1 MSGDPGSA
9 SLDQSGRLLRI
20 ETPLGTTTSVLTE
33 IVGEDAISQPFV
45 FDLTIATTEDETAIR
60 SLLGGP
66 VTIWLGG
73 TADSDGFPVN
83 GVVRRVSGYTIDEF
97 GLNVWRL
104 ELVPRL
110 WLLSCIADCRIF
122 QNQSVQDI
130 LETIFG
136 EQGITDYEFRVS
148 ETLKPMEY
156 CVQWRETTLAFVSR
170 LLERFGLFYW
180 HEHTEGKHTLV
191 IADSNKRAQ
200 LGPSLDTVY
209 LGQTAQTQGIS
220 ALSEDYSYRPGKWT
234 MTDYDFTAPTKSL
247 TASTPTLVRE
257 PASMASHEIYDFP
270 GIYTDTG
277 TGNDITK
284 MHVEIEEALFHRMHG
299 ESGLGAFAAGQRCK
313 AQASG
318 DNATV
323 QEFLLVRVRHR
334 GREASHRSAS
344 AGAPRYEND
353 FTGVPMD
360 VPYRHPTGTPQPLM
374 HGPQT
379 AIVTGPSGD
388 VVYTDK
394 YGRVKVQFHWDRVG
408 KNDDHSSCWIRVSQ
422 GWAGRSFGTMHLP
435 RIGQEVIVDFL
446 EGNPDRPI
454 ITGRVYNGD
463 NQVPYALPANKTQSG
478 IKTHSV
484 PNGGNNELRFE
495 DKSGSEEIYLHAEKD
510 LTVVVEN
517 NETRTVKADQTE
529 TIQGAVKQTVDKTV
543 TIEVLQ
549 DVKETINGSV
559 TKTVMGSVT
568 QEVMSSVS
576 QTVMGSV
583 TQTFM
588 GSLSQTVLGGITM
601 LTPATMTVTATGGY
615 NLIAPTQAWQTGP
628 QSLSAY
634 GNVFAAAGQSTQTTG
649 NSTAVIGMQQQVVGV
664 SMATNGVSQTINGV
678 HMADIA
684 GAEVKNIGVQI
695 KTAATAIKNAAM
707 TLFT

>member
-1 MSGDPGSA
+1 MSGNTGST

-33 IVGEDAISQPFV
+33 VVGEDAISEPFL
-45 FDLTIATTEDETAIR
+45 FDITIATTEEESAIR

-73 TADSDGFPVN
+73 TKDSDGFPVN
-83 GVVRRVSGYTIDEF
+83 GIVRRVSGYTTDEY
-97 GLNVWRL
+97 GLHVWRL

-122 QNQSVQDI
+122 QNKSVQDI

-148 ETLKPMEY
+148 ETLTPMEY

-180 HEHTEGKHTLV
+180 HEHVEGKHTLV
-191 IADSNKRAQ
+191 VADSNKRAQ

-209 LGQTAQTQGIS
+209 FGQTAQTHGIS

-247 TASTPTLVRE
+247 QASTPTIVQE

-277 TGNDITK
+277 AGKDITK

-299 ESGLGAFAAGQRCK
+299 QSGIGAFAAGQRCK
-313 AQASG
+313 AQSSAAG
-318 DNATV
+318 AELQD
-323 QEFLLVRVRHR
+323 FLLVRIRHR
-334 GREASHRSAS
+334 GSEASHRSGN
-344 AGAPRYEND
+344 AGPPRYEND
-353 FTGVPMD
+353 FTAVPMD
-360 VPYRHPTGTPQPLM
+360 VPYRHPTRTPQPLM

-388 VVYTDK
+388 VVYTDQ

-422 GWAGRSFGTMHLP
+422 SWAGRSFGTMHLP

-454 ITGRVYNGD
+454 VTGRVYNGD
-463 NQVPYALPANKTQSG
+463 NPVPYALPANKTQSG

-495 DKSGSEEIYLHAEKD
+495 DKGGSEEIYLHAQKD
-510 LTVVVEN
+510 LTAVVEN
-517 NETRTVKADQTE
+517 NETRTVKKDQTE
-529 TIQGAVKQTVDKTV
+529 TVQGNVKQTVDQNVTV
-543 TIEVLQ
+543 MVNQ
-549 DVKETINGSV
+549 DVSETIMGSV
-559 TKTVMGSVT
+559 KKDVTGSVT
-568 QEVMSSVS
+568 QTIVGSVS
-576 QTVMGSV
+576 QTVMSSV
-583 TQTFM
+583 TQTYM
-588 GSLSQTVLGGITM
+588 GSLSQTVMGGITI

-634 GNVFAAAGQSTQTTG
+634 GNVFAAMGQQTQTVG
-649 NSTAVIGMQQQVVGV
+649 NSDAVIGIN
-664 SMATNGVSQTINGV
+664 MAVNGVAQTVNGV
-678 HMADIA
+678 HMEDIA

-707 TLFT
+707 HLFT